1 MTAVQEYRGKDV
13 PSVSV
18 VTGRLSI
25 ISVGSRIFLRQK
37 LFSLGTGE
45 HYCDFG
51 HNAVLV

>member
-1 MTAVQEYRGKDV
+1 MTAVQENRRKDV

-25 ISVGSRIFLRQK
+25 ICVGSSIFLRQK

-45 HYCDFG
+45 HDCDFG
-51 HNAVLV
+51 HNAVLL

>member
-1 MTAVQEYRGKDV
+1 MTAVQENRGKDV

-25 ISVGSRIFLRQK
+25 IRVGSIIFLRQK

-45 HYCDFG
+45 HYCVFG
-51 HNAVLV
+51 LNAVLL